1 MVKKSSVSCFDHF
14 KKLTNFPGNFT
25 PYHVFSRSETPD
37 QLLRDS
43 SELAPRETLFYG
55 PALHCY
61 TPYTISRYIVPPAT
75 RTEHIAGLKAKV
87 LLLPKWRMQS
97 KKWWKDVRLLKK
109 MEGLWVRS
117 YHI

>member
-1 MVKKSSVSCFDHF
+1 M
-14 KKLTNFPGNFT
+14 
-25 PYHVFSRSETPD
+25 FSRSETPD

-61 TPYTISRYIVPPAT
+61 TPYTISTISRYIVPPAT

>member
-1 MVKKSSVSCFDHF
+1 MTTSQKIKKSIVSSYDHF

-55 PALHCY
+55 PALLY
-61 TPYTISRYIVPPAT
+61 TVYSTT
-75 RTEHIAGLKAKV
+75 RTA
-87 LLLPKWRMQS
+87 
-97 KKWWKDVRLLKK
+97 
-109 MEGLWVRS
+109 
-117 YHI
+117 